1 MILDKSNKYDK
12 GKVAL
17 TIIWTLL
24 FTTFIMIANM
34 PKDVSETQYSWY
46 KLSILDEYIEI
57 IRNGSVPPCCV
68 WNIYDGYWGGSVPGI
83 SFIRV
88 GL

>member
-57 IRNGSVPPCCV
+57 IRNGSVPPFLSINGHS
-68 WNIYDGYWGGSVPGI
+68 WGY
-83 SFIRV
+83 
-88 GL
+88 